1 MAASGSTLT
10 NLLIFTNQFAAM
22 IKSQLP
28 LVSVLDNLSEETPH
42 KKLKEAVE
50 DISEQVKHGTDLGD
64 AFAEHPKIFDDI
76 YINVVRSGML
86 SGKLSD
92 ALLQLSHHL
101 TKTEDTHR
109 KVKGAM
115 SYPMFML
122 VAFFLV
128 FNGMIFFILPRFRT
142 MFESFGKELP
152 YATQVLLDI
161 GDYWQAN
168 WHLIM
173 MGIGVFAVT
182 FVFWISTEDGRY
194 IWDKYKLQLPA
205 IGKVLRMGALSRFL
219 RTLAVQLQNDVPIL
233 DAIKLSSSSSGNA
246 YIEEVAFNIADD
258 IERGE
263 GIADSFRRHEIF
275 SGIVL
280 QMIASGE
287 ESSEIDT
294 LLMSAA
300 QYFESLLD
308 NTIETATGLINPI
321 LTVFIGLAIAAMM
334 VASFLPVFEMGGA
347 MG

>member
-1 MAASGSTLT
+1 MANAATLT
-10 NLLIFTNQFAAM
+10 HLLVFTNQFSAM

-28 LVSVLDNLSEETPH
+28 LVNVLDNLSEETPH
-42 KKLKEAVE
+42 KKLRLAIE
-50 DISEQVKHGTDLGD
+50 DISDQVKHGVDLGD
-64 AFAEHPKIFDDI
+64 AFEQHDHIFDDI

-86 SGKLSD
+86 SGNLSS
-92 ALLQLSHHL
+92 ALIQLAEYLS
-101 TKTEDTHR
+101 KTEDTSR
-109 KVKGAM
+109 KIKSAL
-115 SYPMFML
+115 SYPIFML

-128 FNGMIFFILPRFRT
+128 FNGMIFFILPRFRN

-161 GDYWQAN
+161 GDFWSAN
-168 WHLIM
+168 WYLIIT
-173 MGIGVFAVT
+173 GSAIT
-182 FVFWISTEDGRY
+182 FFTFLFWVNTDDGRY
-194 IWDKYKLQLPA
+194 LWDRYKLQIPA
-205 IGKVLRMGALSRFL
+205 IGKVLRMGALSRLL
-219 RTLAVQLQNDVPIL
+219 RTLAVQLQNDVPML
-233 DAIKLSSSSSGNA
+233 DAIRLSASSSGNK
-246 YIEEVAFNIADD
+246 YIEELANEIASD

-263 GIADSFRRHEIF
+263 GIAASFRKHEIF

-300 QYFESLLD
+300 IYFESLLA
-308 NTIETATGLINPI
+308 NTIESATGLINPI
-321 LTVFIGLAIAAMM
+321 MTVLIGLSIAAMM